1 MTQHL
6 TCDMQLTHFPL
17 NKMATISQTMYSEV
31 FFVNEKLSILIH
43 IPLKFVPK
51 GPFDNKAALVQLMAW
66 RRIGEKPVSEP
77 MLTRL
82 ADAYMQHSGEMS

>member
-17 NKMATISQTMYSEV
+17 NKMATISQTIYSEA
-31 FFVNEKLSILIH
+31 FFVNEKFSILIH

-51 GPFDNKAALVQLMAW
+51 GPFDNKVALAQLMAW
-66 RRIGEKPVSEP
+66 CRIGDKPLSEP

-82 ADAYMQHSGEMS
+82 TDAYMQHLGEMN